1 MSQVQ
6 TTIVVNFIGHI
17 SNENKML
24 FSMIVTDENNFS
36 EYDLQK
42 FFTEKHFPEAHGIL
56 MDMIK
61 HPVFEDGKNVKIFT
75 QRMLGDIMVTVVQV
89 KS

>member
-6 TTIVVNFIGHI
+6 TTIVVNFIGDVN
-17 SNENKML
+17 SNKIL
-24 FSMIVTDENNFS
+24 FSMTLSNENNFS

-75 QRMLGDIMVTVVQV
+75 QRMLSNIMVTVVQV